1 MMTNASVSSE
11 QVGLPGL
18 RSHAMILRQAKAHLV
33 NLSNGTSDDES
44 TETSSNGDDPEYEV
58 GEDEG
63 YDTVSTDSVI
73 ESDDEDF
80 DDLTDLLGEN
90 QANLGIHGFDSNYH
104 GSFSPIRCH
113 SPVQQEDGDH
123 ETLDSLDKHP
133 DE

>member
-1 MMTNASVSSE
+1 MSNASVSSE
-11 QVGLPGL
+11 QVGLAGL

-33 NLSNGTSDDES
+33 NLSNGTSDDDS

-80 DDLTDLLGEN
+80 DDLNDLLGEN
-90 QANLGIHGFDSNYH
+90 QAKPGIHDLDSNHH
-104 GSFSPIRCH
+104 GSFSPIMWNF
-113 SPVQQEDGDH
+113 PVQEEVGDH
-123 ETLDSLDKHP
+123 ETLDLLDQHS